1 MAVRKARNPLLVTVL
16 VAACQ
21 ATAPSL
27 QPASQSGPL
36 ASAAPS
42 ASIVAATE
50 RSSAA
55 PPAEHRIGIRTVDGR
70 EEFFDRQTG
79 ERFVPRGANYL
90 RLERDAN
97 GVVVDR
103 LFADYDGAAAAADLR
118 AMRDLGY
125 TAVRIG
131 LDICQ
136 DDCIGDPGGGLRTDY
151 LANIAD
157 LLRRASSVGLP
168 VLIQAN
174 DLPEQGG
181 FVPRVEATCCEPFD
195 GYLNSQYLS
204 PIGLGVFREYWTAV
218 MEGLRDAGAPLDAVL
233 AYGVRGELFL
243 STDTAPLN
251 MRSGTVTTANG
262 ETYDMSDDA
271 ARQRMVDDGVVYWV
285 EEMAKV
291 IRAVDPTALVTVGEF
306 TPNAPNTWRGN
317 DPRAPPRIDVFL
329 RTSVDFLDV
338 HLYPG
343 YIPIEGLLEN
353 FGVTGRESIPIVVGE
368 YGAFKFAFSDPPTG
382 AGGLMRWQIDACPF
396 GLDGWFHWHWRGTG
410 DAEVWTGTESDG
422 AINTVL
428 SPGARPDPCVAA
440 DFPFL
445 RENLAL
451 GAKTRAS
458 ASVGGQGPDRAVDG
472 KLETGW
478 LSGADPRQW
487 IEIDL
492 GEPATIET
500 LRLVVDQ
507 SPAGRTVHAISGGPS
522 RDKLVRLHLFD
533 GTTTYGDQLE
543 WAPAA
548 PWTGI
553 RVLRI
558 ETTRS
563 PSWVAWLEIE
573 VIGRRP

>member
-1 MAVRKARNPLLVTVL
+1 MAVRTKRNPLLVTVL

-21 ATAPSL
+21 ASTPSL
-27 QPASQSGPL
+27 QPESPSSPVGSVAPPTSTV
-36 ASAAPS
+36 ASAKPPS
-42 ASIVAATE
+42 PT
-50 RSSAA
+50 

-70 EEFFDRQTG
+70 GEFFDRQTG
-79 ERFVPRGANYL
+79 KRFVPRGPNYL
-90 RLERDAN
+90 HLERDAS

-103 LFADYDGAAAAADLR
+103 LFADYDGAAAEADLR

-125 TAVRIG
+125 SAVRIG

-136 DDCIGDPGGGLRTDY
+136 DDCIGSTKGGLRADY

-157 LLRRASSVGLP
+157 FLRRASAVGLP

-181 FVPRVEATCCEPFD
+181 FVPRVEATCCSPFD

-204 PIGLGVFREYWTAV
+204 PIGLGVFREYWTDV

-233 AYGVRGELFL
+233 AYELRGELFL
-243 STDTAPLN
+243 TADTAPVNL
-251 MRSGTVTTANG
+251 RSGTVTAANG
-262 ETYDMSDDA
+262 EAYDMSDTT
-271 ARQRMVDDGVVYWV
+271 ARQRMIDEGIVYWI

-291 IRAVDPTALVTVGEF
+291 VRATDPNALVTVGEF
-306 TPNAPNTWRGN
+306 APNAPNDWRGK
-317 DPRAPPRIDVFL
+317 DPRIPPRIDVFL
-329 RTSVDFLDV
+329 RTSVDFVDV

-343 YIPIEGLLEN
+343 YIPIRGLLEN
-353 FGVTGRESIPIVVGE
+353 VGVTGRESVPIVVGE
-368 YGAFKFAFSDPPTG
+368 YGAFKFAFGDPPTG
-382 AGGLMRWQIDACPF
+382 AGGLMRWQTDACPF
-396 GLDGWFHWHWRGTG
+396 GLDGWFHWHWGGTG
-410 DAEVWTGTESDG
+410 DAEVWTGSEGDG

-428 SPGARPDPCVAA
+428 SPRARPDPCATA

-451 GAKTRAS
+451 GARTRAS
-458 ASVGGQGPDRAVDG
+458 AALDGQGPDRAVDG
-472 KLETGW
+472 DRGTGW
-478 LSGADPRQW
+478 VSGAQPRQW

-492 GEPATIET
+492 GEPATIES

-507 SPAGRTVHAISGGPS
+507 SPAGRTVHTISGGPS
-522 RDKLVRLHLFD
+522 REKLERLHEFD
-533 GTTTYGDQLE
+533 GSTTYGDELT
-543 WAPAA
+543 WTPPAPL
-548 PWTGI
+548 TGI

-573 VIGRRP
+573 VIGRRR